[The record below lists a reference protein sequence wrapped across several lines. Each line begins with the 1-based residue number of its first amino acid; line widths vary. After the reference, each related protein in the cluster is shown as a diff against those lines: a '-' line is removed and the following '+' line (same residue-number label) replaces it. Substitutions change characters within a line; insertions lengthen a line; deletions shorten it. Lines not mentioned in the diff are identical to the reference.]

1 MMASWDDAP
10 SKIYIPLPCIK
21 ATGCGLTRWYSGGWD
36 IVLDGLMGTFEW
48 HSQRD
53 ICYYP
58 CKMLKWNQNQELV
71 LMTGSIQSY
80 KDNASHLASSTH
92 IYRCIYIYPCHVC
105 ITWTYYRIALRTYQL
120 FPELAFVQEKSR
132 RPKTMAMVPMMSH
145 DVARCLIFHVPN
157 THIFYA
163 AYKDML
169 YVPFCRCRPVTLRSS
184 WMPWPSTKSI
194 RWCSGP
200 DVGPC
205 HLVVGHPG
213 GDRVGMWI
221 WTFAYVCICHYL
233 QICW

>member
-1 MMASWDDAP
+1 MGWWVRLSDIAREISVTILARCWSEIKIRSWFLWQVV
-10 SKIYIPLPCIK
+10 YNRIK
-21 ATGCGLTRWYSGGWD
+21 TMQVTS
-36 IVLDGLMGTFEW
+36 
-48 HSQRD
+48 
-53 ICYYP
+53 
-58 CKMLKWNQNQELV
+58 
-71 LMTGSIQSY
+71 
-80 KDNASHLASSTH
+80 LAVH
-92 IYRCIYIYPCHVC
+92 IYTDAYIYIYPCHVC